1 MTPHIGQALG
11 GGSAQGRAKY
21 HSEETKSA
29 SGWDLGIS
37 TAVYGDARGGIRVD
51 GGVRS
56 KEAEYGSQYIMTQ
69 PIMDLCNEKV
79 HMPR

>member
-1 MTPHIGQALG
+1 MGDDPPHRPSPG
-11 GGSAQGRAKY
+11 GGSAQRRAKY

-37 TAVYGDARGGIRVD
+37 TDVYGDARGGIRVD

-56 KEAEYGSQYIMTQ
+56 KEAEYGFTIHYDATNYVPMQ
-69 PIMDLCNEKV
+69 
-79 HMPR
+79 